1 MTTLCQ
7 ALLWVLATNKTE
19 KQTELSVSGGEIII
33 KQTVKYILR
42 ETVMQARKEIK
53 QGKGEGVLRR
63 MPFQTAWPRMPR
75 RLDGPLNRGFKKVR
89 EELCRCLDR
98 GSGRCKGPEAAHTW
112 ACSRNT
118 QESSVATV
126 GSERSAA
133 TCDGVGDSQRA
144 REKGDHQALKGRAPD
159 LGIVDIWGQPFFV
172 ARAALSRGG

>member
-63 MPFQTAWPRMPR
+63 MPFQIAWPRMPR
-75 RLDGPLNRGFKKVR
+75 RLDGPLNRGFKKV
-89 EELCRCLDR
+89 
-98 GSGRCKGPEAAHTW
+98 GEALA
-112 ACSRNT
+112 
-118 QESSVATV
+118 
-126 GSERSAA
+126 
-133 TCDGVGDSQRA
+133 
-144 REKGDHQALKGRAPD
+144 
-159 LGIVDIWGQPFFV
+159 
-172 ARAALSRGG
+172 SRGQGRL